1 MKKFLQILFHPRA
14 LAFYGLLA
22 LAALVWWVSPLI
34 AFGETRP
41 FDGMW
46 TRLVVVSAMV
56 LAWLL
61 VLVLG
66 AVRRKRANAEMLQ
79 GMGGGA
85 GKADREADQLGKR
98 FDEALAVLEDS
109 ARQSGKRS
117 FFKRGQ
123 YLYDLPWYI
132 FIGAPGSGK
141 TTALLNA
148 GLTFPL
154 AAKMGQAPV
163 KGVGGTRNCDWW
175 FTDEAVLIDTA
186 GRYTLQQS
194 DESADASAWEKF
206 LDLLKKSRPR
216 RPINGVLL
224 TVNIQDLLLQ
234 TPGDRKEHASRL
246 RARLQELHARLGVR
260 PPVYVLITKTDLI
273 AGFNETFGELGKEE
287 REQVWGF
294 SFPYDASGE
303 DTPVQEFGSEFAGL
317 EKRLRDRLLDRMEAE
332 SDPLRRAAVFS
343 FPQQFAGIK
352 GLLGGFLESVFDG
365 GGNLEERA
373 LLRGVYFT
381 SGTQEGTPIDRV
393 LGTLA
398 RTFGVDNKAASIAS
412 SRGKSFFLARLLR
425 EVVFAEQGLVGVN
438 RRAEAGR
445 RRGRALALGLIGLVS
460 LALIGG
466 WVVSFMRNKAYVAE
480 VEGRLAD
487 VKSAVDTL
495 PPAGSTDVSALPQVL
510 DKVVAAPRPG
520 GHEVDKPPLLDTL
533 GLYQGDYLQAGADI
547 GYRHLLDKALLPR
560 VAKRLEER
568 LRAVDR
574 NNLELAYEALKG
586 YLMLYT
592 PDHFDPEA
600 LKTWV
605 TLDWDANLAGTLT
618 PEQRASLAGHL
629 DAALA
634 AGAPRALAPMDKALV
649 TNVREMLISYP
660 LEFRIFSRLKR
671 AQVGSDFPEFSV
683 ASAGGPNAAQVFE
696 RVSRQ
701 PITRGV
707 PGLFT
712 RDGYFKAFKGA
723 VARVASQLEDEQ
735 GWVLGTTTPA
745 GSVRAQAG
753 TALGAIA
760 GNNGGEMGERVRRL
774 YLQEYIKV
782 WDAYLADVR
791 LVKLGGLDSSLAVAR
806 VLAAPDSPL
815 PAYLRAVARETQLAA
830 QAQAES
836 AGGTGLARLDEKSAK
851 AKQDMAA
858 LVGGTRPDAA
868 GKAAGAP
875 LEAMVDTHFAYL
887 HRLVTGTPAPI
898 DEVTRLFN
906 EVFVQLNAVDAAQ
919 KSKSAPPP
927 AGAGGGAAAKAAA
940 ALQPEPIKSMLESL
954 GDAGA
959 NQSRSAERQGL
970 SSELKPITD
979 FCSRTI
985 SGRYPFAPG
994 SRSDAL
1000 PDDFGQLFGVGG
1012 MFDDFY
1018 QRRLASIVD
1027 IGATPWVY
1035 KPLPDGSRPPG
1046 GAGLADF
1053 QRASRIR
1060 EAFFRNGG
1068 KAPGFKVDLRVLEMA
1083 EGMKEITIDVDG
1095 QALKFAAGNTAAQ
1108 TIAWPSTRV
1117 ASQIKLSAAGGGSQM
1132 FEGPWALFRMLN
1144 AFEVQASP
1152 QPERFTV
1159 VLNLDGRKARMEV
1172 ISGSAI
1178 NPLRMRELTA
1188 FRCPDGL

>member
-1 MKKFLQILFHPRA
+1 MKKFLQILLHPIA
-14 LAFYGLLA
+14 LALYGLLA
-22 LAALVWWVSPLI
+22 LSALVWWVSPLI
-34 AFGETRP
+34 AFGENHP

-46 TRLVVVSAMV
+46 TRLGVIALMV
-56 LAWLL
+56 LVWLL
-61 VLVLG
+61 IVGLRAL
-66 AVRRKRANAEMLQ
+66 RRKRANAELLQ
-79 GMGGGA
+79 GLSGGGNKA
-85 GKADREADQLGKR
+85 GREAEQLDER
-98 FDEALAVLEDS
+98 FKEALTVLEDS
-109 ARQSGKRS
+109 AKQSGKRG

-154 AAKMGQAPV
+154 AGKMGQAPV

-194 DESADASAWEKF
+194 DEKADASAWEKF

-224 TVNIQDLLLQ
+224 TLNVQDLLQ
-234 TPGDRKEHASRL
+234 QSPADRKEHAQRL
-246 RARLQELHARLGVR
+246 RARLQELHERLGVR
-260 PPVYVLITKTDLI
+260 PPVYVLVTKSDLI
-273 AGFNETFGELGKEE
+273 AGFNETFGDFGKEE
-287 REQVWGF
+287 RDQVWGF
-294 SFPYDASGE
+294 SFPYDPRGE
-303 DTPVQEFGSEFAGL
+303 DTPVQEFASEFAAL
-317 EKRLRDRLLDRMEAE
+317 EKRLRDRVLDRME
-332 SDPLRRAAVFS
+332 SQQDPLKRAAIFS
-343 FPQQFAGIK
+343 FPQQFAGLK
-352 GLLGGFLESVFDG
+352 GLMGGFLESVFDG
-365 GGNLEERA
+365 GGQLEQRA

-398 RTFGVDNKAASIAS
+398 RTFGVDQKAASIAS
-412 SRGKSFFLARLLR
+412 TRGKSFFLTRLLS
-425 EVVFAEQGLVGVN
+425 EVVFTEQGLVGEN
-438 RRAEAGR
+438 RRAESSRKR
-445 RRGRALALGLIGLVS
+445 RRVLGLATIAVLSLV
-460 LALIGG
+460 LIAG
-466 WVVSFMRNKAYVAE
+466 WAMSWMRNKAYVDE
-480 VEGRLAD
+480 VQARLSE
-487 VKSAVDTL
+487 VKSAVEAL

-510 DKVVAAPRPG
+510 DKVAAAPKPTG
-520 GHEVDKPPLLDTL
+520 YDIDHPPLLNTL

-547 GYRHLLDKALLPR
+547 GYRHLLDRALLPR

-592 PDHFDPEA
+592 PEHFDAEA
-600 LKTWV
+600 LKAWV

-618 PEQRASLAGHL
+618 PEQRAALATHL

-634 AGAPRALAPMDKALV
+634 EGAPRALAPMDKTLV
-649 TNVREMLISYP
+649 ANVREMLVAYP
-660 LEFRIFSRLKR
+660 LEYRVFSRLKR
-671 AQVGSDFPEFSV
+671 AQVGADFPEFSV

-696 RVSRQ
+696 RASGQ
-701 PITRGV
+701 PITKGI

-723 VARVASQLEDEQ
+723 VAKVANQLQDEQ
-735 GWVLGTTTPA
+735 NWVLGVNAPA
-745 GSVRAQAG
+745 ASLKAQAG
-753 TALGAIA
+753 TALGSIA
-760 GNNGGEMGERVRRL
+760 ASNGGEMGERVRRL

-782 WDAYLADVR
+782 WDDYLADVR
-791 LVKLGGLDSSLAVAR
+791 LVRLGGLDRSLAVAR

-815 PAYLRAVARETQLAA
+815 PAYLRAVARETQLAD
-830 QAQAES
+830 QAQKEAA
-836 AGGTGLARLDEKSAK
+836 AGSGLAKIDEKANKAK
-851 AKQDMAA
+851 ADMAA
-858 LVGGTRPDAA
+858 LVGNKTDPNA
-868 GKAAGAP
+868 KVAGAP
-875 LEAMVDTHFAYL
+875 LEALVDTHFAYL
-887 HRLVTGTPAPI
+887 HRMVAGTPAPI
-898 DEVTRLFN
+898 DDVTKLFN

-927 AGAGGGAAAKAAA
+927 AAAGGGAAAKAAA
-940 ALQPEPIKSMLESL
+940 ALQPEPIKSMLMAL

-959 NQSRSAERQGL
+959 SQSMNAERQGL
-970 SSELKPITD
+970 SGDLKPVTD

-985 SGRYPFAPG
+985 AGRYPFAQG
-994 SRSDAL
+994 SKSDVL
-1000 PDDFGQLFGVGG
+1000 PDDFGQFFGVGG
-1012 MFDDFY
+1012 MMDDFFA
-1018 QRRLASIVD
+1018 RRLATIVD

-1035 KPLPDGSRPPG
+1035 KPLADGSKPPG
-1046 GAGLADF
+1046 GAALADF
-1053 QRASRIR
+1053 QRAAKIK

-1068 KAPGFKVDLRVLEMA
+1068 KAPGFKVDLRVLEMPA
-1083 EGMKEITIDVDG
+1083 GMSDITIDVDG

-1108 TIAWPSTRV
+1108 TINWPSTRV
-1117 ASQIKLSAAGGGSQM
+1117 ASQIKLSAGGGATQM

-1152 QPERFTV
+1152 QPERFVV
-1159 VLNLDGRKARMEV
+1159 VLNLDGKKARMEV
-1172 ISGSAI
+1172 ISSSAI
-1178 NPLRMRELTA
+1178 NPLRMREVAA